1 MSDTMQ
7 AKMKEGIIRR
17 QRLAMEELTAKNI
30 SLQEENIELKKT
42 VLRLVTTI
50 EELANL
56 TEDAYSCSS
65 HILEKL

>member
-1 MSDTMQ
+1 MSDEMN
-7 AKMKEGIIRR
+7 MKIKESVIRR

-30 SLQEENIELKKT
+30 SLQEENVELKKT